1 MAEFGSIT
9 TWIQLGATGLLGY
22 VLVWVL
28 RNQRAERD
36 EWRAESREHRDA
48 MFQMLTQVSDVIQKT
63 NTALD
68 AHTREHAATCQRLDA
83 GFAAIEQALA
93 IQKQL
98 SDIAHRVGAE
108 RPKSDAPKRPTSAS
122 SESG

>member
-1 MAEFGSIT
+1 MGEFGSIT
-9 TWIQLGATGLLGY
+9 SWIQLGATGLLGY

-28 RNQRAERD
+28 RNHRAERD

-68 AHTREHAATCQRLDA
+68 AHTREHANVCQRIDA

-93 IQKQL
+93 IQQQL
-98 SDIAHRVGAE
+98 TDIAASLGAE
-108 RPKSDAPKRPTSAS
+108 RPKDVPTDRPAS
-122 SESG
+122 GANR

>member
-1 MAEFGSIT
+1 MSEFGSIT

-22 VLVWVL
+22 VLVYVL
-28 RNQRAERD
+28 RNHRAERD

-68 AHTREHAATCQRLDA
+68 AHTREHANACQRIDA

-98 SDIAHRVGAE
+98 ADIASRVGTE
-108 RPKSDAPKRPTSAS
+108 RPKDATNRSGSGRGES
-122 SESG
+122 S